1 MKLQAHKLETTEKYE
16 YVHTFGRGVQKSILR
31 DRATANPQLHNATN
45 ASLPQTTQEAS
56 VIARGVGNGNVA
68 SNFNTSSLYL
78 ADVKTHAVNDATFSG
93 TSDTIMV
100 NRFSAPG
107 GFETNSEVFLDLY
120 GKEKSVY
127 NALPFRNLS
136 VRGSGS
142 GEEGTIRL
150 S

>member
-1 MKLQAHKLETTEKYE
+1 M
-16 YVHTFGRGVQKSILR
+16 
-31 DRATANPQLHNATN
+31 
-45 ASLPQTTQEAS
+45 
-56 VIARGVGNGNVA
+56 IARGVGGGNVA

-150 S
+150 VDIHGNRYGLLTHLTRHSAQFGIDSVLGGVSASYHKINRNPKYGRIRRWL